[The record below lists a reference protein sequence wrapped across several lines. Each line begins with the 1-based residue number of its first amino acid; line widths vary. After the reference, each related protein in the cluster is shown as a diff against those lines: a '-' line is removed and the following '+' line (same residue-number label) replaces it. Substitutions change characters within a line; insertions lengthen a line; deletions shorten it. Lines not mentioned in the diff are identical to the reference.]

1 MTVRERTIL
10 VAVMAVVTTTIF
22 VAVYLN
28 LPTPQPGQPDPVEHR
43 VINLQRDLARLQADE
58 RWDRYL
64 LCEIAGTSPI
74 DGLPQPCLDQHGQP
88 LIHAAP

>member
-1 MTVRERTIL
+1 MTTGERAVLIG
-10 VAVMAVVTTTIF
+10 VMALVTATIF

-28 LPTPQPGQPDPVEHR
+28 LPTPQPAQPDPVERR
-43 VINLQRDLARLQADE
+43 VINLQRDLARLRADE

-64 LCEIAGTSPI
+64 LCEIAGTAPI